1 MKFLL
6 AALAFGAAA
15 IPAHADEPDFQGRK
29 GAYTIA
35 FSDIVRNRD
44 TTWKAAAVTFK
55 GPRGYV
61 QYFDATFDRTDHGTI
76 MVEGDPCKILIETV
90 ADANGY
96 DAGWSV
102 TVEPYDD
109 EKTGCDVLPPKLA
122 GTYAPF

>member
-1 MKFLL
+1 MNHVLTVF
-6 AALAFGAAA
+6 ALCAAA
-15 IPAHADEPDFQGRK
+15 VPAQAGEPDFQGRN

-35 FSDIVRNRD
+35 FSDIARNDD
-44 TTWKAAAVTFK
+44 TTWKGAAVTFS
-55 GPRGYV
+55 GPKGYV

-102 TVEPYDD
+102 TLVPYDD

-122 GTYAPF
+122 GTYKPI